1 LLYQLSYLPA
11 RIRYFRGFLGWGSS
25 HGAECQYSDGNAGFA
40 GTEITD
46 LFQLTR
52 EGLLGSIAPR
62 WNCSPLALPQLCQYN
77 RPMNT
82 TLAQTQQTVP
92 ILDFGAQYVQLIAR
106 RVREAGVCSLLVR
119 PDISLDDLRTLNPVG
134 VILSGGPASVYEPGA
149 PRCDPAIFDLN
160 VPVLGI
166 CYGMQIAAQIL
177 GGDVKPAHSR
187 EYGRT
192 KLRVEAADGSNQ
204 ELLAGI
210 PQDTTVWMSH
220 GDQVQSLGPEF
231 IPLAS
236 TPTCPLAAM
245 RHKTRPFYGVQF
257 HPEVTHTPHGTQIL
271 ENFLYKI
278 CHAQGT
284 WRMGNFIDLAAEAIR
299 KQVGSGHVI
308 CGLSGGVDSS
318 VLAALLHKAIGNQLT
333 CIFVDNG
340 LLRKDERSKVEATF
354 RDHFKLNLR
363 VVDAA
368 GQFLGA
374 LKGVTEPQEKR
385 KLIGKT
391 FIDVFKAEARTIK
404 DARFLAQGTLYPDV
418 IESGHGHAGT
428 AANIKLHHN
437 VGGLPAE
444 LGFELVEPLRDL
456 FKDEVRKMGELLGL
470 PEHIVWRHPFPGPG
484 LAVRCIGEITQEKL
498 DLLRAADEIFL
509 EEIIAEGLY
518 RMTAQTFAAILPVRA
533 VGVMGDGRSYQH
545 VIALRSVDTSDFMTA
560 DWSRIPYEV
569 LARVS
574 NRIVNEVRGISR
586 VVYDITSKPPGTI
599 EWE

>member
-1 LLYQLSYLPA
+1 
-11 RIRYFRGFLGWGSS
+11 
-25 HGAECQYSDGNAGFA
+25 
-40 GTEITD
+40 
-46 LFQLTR
+46 
-52 EGLLGSIAPR
+52 
-62 WNCSPLALPQLCQYN
+62 
-77 RPMNT
+77 MN
-82 TLAQTQQTVP
+82 TQQTVP
-92 ILDFGAQYVQLIAR
+92 ILDFGSQYVQLIAR
-106 RVREAGVCSLLVR
+106 RVREAGVYSVLVR
-119 PDISLDDLRTLNPVG
+119 PDISVDELRKMNPIG
-134 VILSGGPASVYEPGA
+134 VILSGGPSSVYEEGA
-149 PRCDPAIFDLN
+149 PRCDPKIFDLN

-166 CYGMQIAAQIL
+166 CYGMQIAAQLL
-177 GGDVKPAHSR
+177 GGDVKPGEAR

-192 KLRVEAADGSNQ
+192 KLHIGGAAAGP
-204 ELLAGI
+204 ELLSGI

-220 GDQVQSLGPEF
+220 GDQVKTLGPEF
-231 IPLAS
+231 LPLAS
-236 TPTCPLAAM
+236 TPTCPLAAI
-245 RHKTRPFYGVQF
+245 RHASKPFYGVQF

-278 CHAQGT
+278 CRAAGS
-284 WRMGNFIDLAAEAIR
+284 WRMGNFIEQSVAAVR
-299 KQVGSGHVI
+299 TQVGEGHVI

-318 VLAALLHKAIGNQLT
+318 VLAALLHKAIGSQLT

-340 LLRKDERSKVEATF
+340 LLRKNERQTVEATF
-354 RDHFKLNLR
+354 RDHFKIDLR
-363 VVDAA
+363 VIDASE
-368 GQFLGA
+368 QFLSA

-385 KLIGKT
+385 KIIGKT
-391 FIDVFKAEARTIK
+391 FIDVFKAEARSIK

-444 LGFELVEPLRDL
+444 LGFDLVEPLRDL
-456 FKDEVRKMGELLGL
+456 FKDEVRKLGELLGL

-484 LAVRCIGEITQEKL
+484 LAVRCIGEITAEKL
-498 DLLRAADEIFL
+498 DLLRDADEIFL
-509 EEIIAEGLY
+509 EEIIAENLY
-518 RMTAQTFAAILPVRA
+518 RSTAQTFAAILPIRA
-533 VGVMGDGRSYQH
+533 VGVMGDGRSYHH

-560 DWSRIPYEV
+560 DWSRIPYDV